1 MPRRTFH
8 PIRFGRYS
16 PYGAFAEESDS
27 PAVQAVVRMRREAAE
42 RTRELAA
49 IDGAAVGAAE
59 KLRAAFPWITA
70 YYAAQTIAIIASVYR
85 SFDGDKAGE
94 AVQRLTELG
103 HVPHTERARAEGII
117 AGAMKE
123 RGTCKA

>member
-27 PAVQAVVRMRREAAE
+27 PAVQAVVRMRRETAE

-49 IDGAAVGAAE
+49 IDGAAVGAAAE
-59 KLRAAFPWITA
+59 LRKAYGISAYFANQVTA
-70 YYAAQTIAIIASVYR
+70 IVTWVYR

-94 AVQRLTELG
+94 AIQRLTEFG
-103 HVPHTERARAEGII
+103 HIPHAERRRAEEILS
-117 AGAMKE
+117 ASMKE
-123 RGTCKA
+123 RGLCRA